1 MHASLSHPIHLQE
14 HAPHTVRDAVLQNL
28 YGSHPFYM
36 DLRSGTG
43 NAHGVF
49 LLNSNGMDV
58 GIAPASLTYRVI
70 GGA

>member
-1 MHASLSHPIHLQE
+1 
-14 HAPHTVRDAVLQNL
+14 
-28 YGSHPFYM
+28 M